1 PLAVWEAEVRFRQRP
16 HRVRLET
23 APPAAVPPARPG
35 ESASEEAVAT
45 ARQEAALRQWQHAVQ
60 ALLQH
65 MQHQVHTLRQALP
78 RLAAELA
85 LFLVQETLGPGIPVP
100 AEVWQRR
107 LEELTASLPVGE
119 PVTLIVSSAD
129 WPWWHSDQAASLRAA
144 VQGWKILAD
153 PQLQPGE
160 YRAEWGELVLWWRWR
175 ERLAAL
181 SQAVLSRI
189 DEHAVE

>member
-1 PLAVWEAEVRFRQRP
+1 
-16 HRVRLET
+16 
-23 APPAAVPPARPG
+23 
-35 ESASEEAVAT
+35 
-45 ARQEAALRQWQHAVQ
+45 
-60 ALLQH
+60 
-65 MQHQVHTLRQALP
+65 
-78 RLAAELA
+78 
-85 LFLVQETLGPGIPVP
+85 
-100 AEVWQRR
+100 
-107 LEELTASLPVGE
+107 
-119 PVTLIVSSAD
+119 TLIVSSAD

-175 ERLAAL
+175 ERLATL